1 MPTFIVLNQINR
13 QGTATTNSATVP
25 TNPPESLI
33 ATVLID
39 LANMENIATQVT
51 LDAEVSSDSGATW
64 TRIARGSWE
73 GGQQTQKNFIVPQ
86 WRLIVEGLPNH
97 AGKLLRGLL
106 TNDPRFRIGLSV
118 TV

>member
-1 MPTFIVLNQINR
+1 MPTFTVLNQINR
-13 QGTATTNSATVP
+13 QGTATTDSATVP
-25 TNPPESLI
+25 ANPPESLI

-39 LANMENIATQVT
+39 LADMETIATQVS
-51 LDAEVSSDSGATW
+51 LDAEVSADSGATW

-73 GGQQTQKNFIVPQ
+73 GGPQAQKNNVVPQ

-97 AGKLLRGLL
+97 ADKLLRGVL
-106 TNDPRFRIGLSV
+106 TNAPRFRIGLSV